1 LIQLLESK
9 YLSTDTDFKPVD
21 FAPKSQYFTLD
32 VISEVAFGEA
42 FGNLEAD
49 DDLSSYIKAS
59 EDVIPVLVLL
69 GIFPWLA
76 RIVHSWPC
84 KYLLPSE
91 KDKDGMG
98 KIMWSV
104 LFHLFSFLSL
114 ILVLPLSRM
123 AKVVSAER
131 YGENKKER
139 RDMLGSFVRH
149 GLTEREM
156 RTEIILQL

>member
-1 LIQLLESK
+1 LVQLLESK

-59 EDVIPVLVLL
+59 EDVIPFLVLL

-76 RIVHSWPC
+76 RIIHSWPC

-98 KIMWSV
+98 KIMGSV
-104 LFHLFSFLSL
+104 LFHPFSLLSL

-156 RTEIILQL
+156 RTEILLQL